1 MKISIKNT
9 LLLAPLVLFI
19 ALWWQQVKPY
29 RYVNP
34 LTAVALASPAKFS
47 LKTWWDGSFQE
58 KQNAF
63 INDNF
68 GFRPEF
74 VRWWR
79 EIDFR
84 AFKQIN
90 SGDIVIGNNNNL
102 LSGAYIDAYFGKT
115 HHSEQKIEILVENL
129 KILNDNLTKQ
139 GKTFIVVM
147 AADKTSF
154 YPELIP
160 SNRILPKKTTDQQLF
175 ELFASKHNLPY
186 LNFKNYINSLKG
198 KTPYPLFPQTGV
210 HWSEYC
216 GSIVLDS
223 ITKYIST
230 QRNIQVPRPK
240 IDRFD
245 LSNRP
250 KGKDLDLE
258 WIANLK
264 YPMRLSEPLAYPI
277 YTQADTIGKI
287 KPSVLAIGDSYYITI
302 RDQKITKQL
311 FKQHI
316 YIDYDRAYFM
326 DDNATEKP
334 ISNLDYKKVLNESDV
349 VILLA
354 TSINLSDIGWGN
366 VAKINALYQK

>member
-1 MKISIKNT
+1 MKISIKNALILT
-9 LLLAPLVLFI
+9 PLVFFVT
-19 ALWWQQVKPY
+19 LWWQKAKPY
-29 RYVNP
+29 YYVIP
-34 LTAVALASPAKFS
+34 LAAVAPAPSAKPT

-58 KQNAF
+58 KYNAY

-79 EIDFR
+79 EMDFR
-84 AFKQIN
+84 VFKQVN
-90 SGDIVIGNNNNL
+90 SGDIVVGKNDNL
-102 LSGAYIDAYFGKT
+102 LGGAYINAYFGKN
-115 HHSEQKIEILVENL
+115 HHSEQAIKEWVLKLKKLSENL
-129 KILNDNLTKQ
+129 AKQ
-139 GKTFIVVM
+139 GKTFVVIM
-147 AADKTSF
+147 AADKSSF

-160 SNRILPKKTTDQQLF
+160 NNHILKKSITDQQLF
-175 ELFASKHNLPY
+175 ELYATEAHLPY
-186 LNFKNYINSLKG
+186 LNFRNYINSLKG

-223 ITKYIST
+223 ITKYISA

-245 LSNRP
+245 LSNQP

-264 YPMRLSEPLAYPI
+264 YPMHLSEPLAYPV
-277 YTQADTIGKI
+277 YTQTDTIGKT
-287 KPSVLAIGDSYYITI
+287 KPSVLAIGDSYYWTI
-302 RDQKITKQL
+302 YDQKIGKQL

-316 YIDYDRAYFM
+316 YISYDKTYCMNDSYNEKQIKDM
-326 DDNATEKP
+326 DLRKTIND
-334 ISNLDYKKVLNESDV
+334 SDV
-349 VILLA
+349 IFIMA
-354 TSINLSDIGWGN
+354 TSTNLHQIGWGN
-366 VAKINALYQK
+366 VDSINSLYKQ